1 MEEKKNIENLNW
13 ELLAKIATKE
23 PGLHDSFKEVN
34 REELEKSKKMLEK
47 VDDFYKT
54 KSFDSHVAWK
64 NVHKKIYPEKAKT
77 IQLKNIRK
85 EAVTRFYKYAAVVFV
100 ALLLGSI
107 GYYIGF
113 VNQKP
118 AQTYQIVTAEKQVL
132 NEYVLPDGSVV
143 TLNWNSQ
150 LEFPEQFSDSIREV
164 SITGEAF
171 FDVKPNPDKPFVINA
186 GNAQV
191 KVLGTSF
198 NVSAYPAN
206 EIVEVV
212 VETGKVQVIRKIP
225 DLQTTINDVLLV
237 PGEKGTLYS
246 KSNLLEKSVNA
257 NPNFIAWKT
266 HDLIFNEVPLKEV
279 IQCLEKVYHT
289 DIQLLEPELNHL
301 VYTGHFD
308 QKPVDFVLDVI
319 RLTFN
324 LNLSEKNEQFTLS
337 SRK

>member
-23 PGLHDSFKEVN
+23 PGLHEGFKEVN
-34 REELEKSKKMLEK
+34 REELEKCKKMLEK

-64 NVHKKIYPEKAKT
+64 NVQKKIYPEKAKT

-171 FDVKPNPDKPFVINA
+171 FDVKPNAAKPFVINA

-198 NVSAYPAN
+198 NVSAYPEN
-206 EIVEVV
+206 EVVEVV
-212 VETGKVQVIRKIP
+212 VETGKVQVIRKKP

-257 NPNFIAWKT
+257 NPNFVAWKT